1 MNTMQS
7 EKRYKIPSGRKLV
20 VLSSVAIT
28 ILFALPRLAVI
39 FRMGQDDLN
48 FDRQLTD
55 FILRTIYYFLMA
67 LLFFAVNL
75 ERRKI
80 RLGALTLNFN
90 RIFHRIVINIVLF
103 VIADSMLFRLHLLW
117 VEPLVSF
124 RVFRFLFNLNFILE
138 VLFVVLIS
146 QIYRQLF
153 HNYQIKMDNE
163 MLLKTNAETRYEVL
177 KNQVNPHFLFNSFN
191 TLNSLIQNNQDKAV
205 DYVNNMSDVF
215 RYVLES
221 NKKEWVTVDEEVRF
235 LKAYIQ
241 MLKGRFG
248 EKLQFEIEIAPDFL
262 QFLLPPM
269 AMQILVE
276 NAVKHNVISQKQ
288 PLRIRVFT
296 GGPLLTVSNTIQ
308 EKKIKEPST
317 GLGLFNLNQRC
328 KYLSGNELVVKRTE
342 RDFLVTI
349 PLMPYEN
356 TDN

>member
-1 MNTMQS
+1 MIDMPS
-7 EKRYKIPSGRKLV
+7 DKKFKIPSGGKLV
-20 VLSSVAIT
+20 VLSSLAIT
-28 ILFALPRLAVI
+28 ILFSLPRLAVI
-39 FRMGQDDLN
+39 FRMGQADLN

-55 FILRTIYYFLMA
+55 FLLRTIYYFLMA

-75 ERRKI
+75 
-80 RLGALTLNFN
+80 RL
-90 RIFHRIVINIVLF
+90 FHRIVINIVLF
-103 VIADSMLFRLHLLW
+103 VIADIVLFRFHLLW

-138 VLFVVLIS
+138 ILFVVLIS
-146 QIYRQLF
+146 HIYRQLF
-153 HNYQIKMDNE
+153 HNYQIQMDNE

-191 TLNSLIQNNQDKAV
+191 TLSSLIQNNQDKAV

-221 NKKEWVTVDEEVRF
+221 SKKEQVTVDEEIRY
-235 LKAYIQ
+235 LQAYIQ

-248 EKLQFEIEIAPDFL
+248 EKLQFKVEIAPDFL

-276 NAVKHNVISQKQ
+276 NAVKHNVVSQKQ
-288 PLRIRVFT
+288 PLRIRIFT
-296 GGPLLTVSNTIQ
+296 EGPLLTVSNTIQ

-328 KYLSGNELVVKRTE
+328 KYLSDNELMVKRTE
-342 RDFLVTI
+342 QVFLVTI